1 MRKSWLLFLVAFI
14 AVAALA
20 EPAFAQATNPYN
32 VSWAALNPGNDW
44 AAQVIQSLFP
54 VTGTTTSPGTSPGSE
69 TTVIQQLIGQ
79 LTGFVGAIACAFVVY
94 TTVMNIHRA
103 AESAQVLG
111 QGQSWMFVV
120 RVGLAGIMM
129 FPLGGGFSAGQAL
142 VMQAALAGVG
152 MAKAVYTNAIQAV
165 GPDAVVIATPMI
177 PGTQSIV
184 AGIIDSELCMALVN
198 QASGTGPGA
207 TDAQGNPVNPLIAN
221 PAPLTGQTNLNESY
235 ITYRYS
241 LSAGNESG
249 NPACGTVGLM
259 GTKNGATTIAGV
271 AVDMAAVQQA
281 ALTNVINSIRPQV
294 TQVAANLWQNKTSST
309 SLAALQGI
317 YTNGVQTYTANLTAA
332 ANSIGSTLNA
342 AVTKN
347 AAAERNGTS
356 DLLQS
361 EVQQST
367 LGWTAAG
374 AYYLAI
380 AKLNATT
387 LSLLNATPV
396 TASPNYDGIPYGLSM
411 DLAPLETSATQFMTT
426 LDATVQS
433 SDATRTPNG
442 MPYTLAD
449 AKSNAQG
456 PNVLDQLFNKLNLTN
471 AAFQT
476 IAGYLLPQTQIWTDP
491 FGGLMAM
498 GQKLMNMS
506 LAAMGMAGLLAS
518 ATTSTGAAIWEFFT
532 GNIGGAAATVAGHAI
547 MSFFGAPIFAALLAL
562 LIPGIIIAY
571 VLPMIPYVIWMAGVA
586 GWIILVCE
594 AMVAVPLWML
604 AHMTVGGDG
613 LHGRAVEG
621 WSLLFNVVF
630 RPTLMVIGLFMGYF
644 VFDCMSWLIRES
656 FGIAVGFVLQN
667 GWLVTNFIGLVVLLS
682 IFVMTHVVAAL
693 MSFRMVT
700 LLPHHLPRLI
710 GFTSANR
717 VDMDAFQQQAAWGI
731 GGSVARTSGK
741 AIQGGSDQFVD
752 QMKSLSQG
760 PAGYISGPR
769 SGSSGAEE
777 SGMDSTLQ
785 ATTDSEPRE
794 DEV

>member
-1 MRKSWLLFLVAFI
+1 MRNSWLLFSVATI
-14 AVAALA
+14 AAAALA
-20 EPAFAQATNPYN
+20 EPALAQATNPYN
-32 VSWAALNPGNDW
+32 VSWSALNPGNDW

-54 VTGTTTSPGTSPGSE
+54 VTGTTASPGTSPGQE
-69 TTVIQQLIGQ
+69 TTVIQSIVGQ
-79 LTGFVGAIACAFVVY
+79 FTGFVGAIACAFIAY
-94 TTVMNIHRA
+94 TTIMNIHRA
-103 AESAQVLG
+103 AESARVLG

-120 RVGLAGIMM
+120 RVGFAGIMM

-142 VMQAALAGVG
+142 VMQAAMTGVG

-165 GPDAVVIATPMI
+165 GPDAAVIATPMI

-184 AGIIDSELCMALVN
+184 SGLIASELCMALIN
-198 QASGTGPGA
+198 QAGNSGGNLPLIP
-207 TDAQGNPVNPLIAN
+207 NPVAM
-221 PAPLTGQTNLNESY
+221 TGQTTPGMASLNTSY
-235 ITYRYS
+235 ISYRYS
-241 LSAGNESG
+241 LSQGNESG
-249 NPACGTVGLM
+249 NPACGTVSLTGSM
-259 GTKNGATTIAGV
+259 GGAQQIAGV
-271 AVDMAAVQQA
+271 SVDMAAIQKA
-281 ALTNVINSIRPQV
+281 ALTNVINTIRQ
-294 TQVAANLWQNKTSST
+294 QVAPVAQNLWQTKTAA
-309 SLAALQGI
+309 SLAPLQGI
-317 YTNGVQTYTANLTAA
+317 YTNVVQVYTQNLTAA
-332 ANSIGSTLNA
+332 ATSIASQLNSAIAANA
-342 AVTKN
+342 T
-347 AAAERNGTS
+347 AARNGQS
-356 DLLQS
+356 DLLTNQ
-361 EVQQST
+361 VQQST

-374 AYYLAI
+374 AYYLEI
-380 AKLNATT
+380 AKLNAST
-387 LSLLNATPV
+387 LSLLNATP
-396 TASPNYDGIPYGLSM
+396 TTTSPTYDGIPYGLGM
-411 DLAPLETSATQFMTT
+411 DLAPLETAATQFMTT

-442 MPYTLAD
+442 TPYTLAD
-449 AKSNAQG
+449 AKSDAQG

-476 IAGYLLPQTQIWTDP
+476 IAGYLLPQAQIWTDP
-491 FGGLMAM
+491 FGGLMSM

-506 LAAMGMAGLLAS
+506 LAAMGVAGLLAS
-518 ATTSTGAAIWEFFT
+518 ATTSTGAAVWEFFT
-532 GNIGGAAATVAGHAI
+532 GNWGGAAATIGGHAI

-594 AMVAVPLWML
+594 AMIAVPLWML

-667 GWLVTNFIGLVVLLS
+667 GWIVTNFIGLVVLLS

-717 VDMDAFQQQAAWGI
+717 VDMDAFQQQAAWQVGEQVA
-731 GGSVARTSGK
+731 GGTQRAIKAGSGGFAERT
-741 AIQGGSDQFVD
+741 Q
-752 QMKSLSQG
+752 SLSRG
-760 PAGYISGPR
+760 PAGYISGPA
-769 SGSSGAEE
+769 GGGEGKDG
-777 SGMDSTLQ
+777 SGMDSTLRS
-785 ATTDSEPRE
+785 TTETRDDEKGGE
-794 DEV
+794 DV

>member
-1 MRKSWLLFLVAFI
+1 MRNSWLFFSVASL

-20 EPAFAQATNPYN
+20 EPAFAQAANPYD
-32 VSWAALNPGNDW
+32 VSWSALTPGNDW

-54 VTGTTTSPGTSPGSE
+54 VTGTTASPGTSPGQE
-69 TTVIQQLIGQ
+69 TTVIQSIIGQ
-79 LTGFVGAIACAFVVY
+79 FTGFVGAIACAFIAY
-94 TTVMNIHRA
+94 TTIMHIHRA
-103 AESAQVLG
+103 AESARVLG

-120 RVGLAGIMM
+120 RVGFAGIMM

-142 VMQAALAGVG
+142 VMQAAMTGVG

-165 GPDAVVIATPMI
+165 GPDAAVIATPMI

-184 AGIIDSELCMALVN
+184 SGLIASELCMALVN
-198 QASGTGPGA
+198 QAGNSGGSQPLIP
-207 TDAQGNPVNPLIAN
+207 NPVAM
-221 PAPLTGQTNLNESY
+221 TGQTNPGVPGLNASY
-235 ITYRYS
+235 ISYRYS
-241 LSAGNESG
+241 LSQGNESG
-249 NPACGTVGLM
+249 NPACGTVSVTGSM
-259 GTKNGATTIAGV
+259 GGAQQIAGV
-271 AVDMAAVQQA
+271 SVDMAAIQQA
-281 ALTNVINSIRPQV
+281 ALTNVINTIRQ
-294 TQVAANLWQNKTSST
+294 QVAPVAQNLWQTKTAA
-309 SLAALQGI
+309 SLAPLQGI
-317 YTNGVQTYTANLTAA
+317 YTNAVQVYTQNLTSAA
-332 ANSIGSTLNA
+332 TAIASQLNSAIA
-342 AVTKN
+342 AN
-347 AAAERNGTS
+347 AAAARNGQT
-356 DLLQS
+356 DLLTN

-374 AYYLAI
+374 AYYLEI
-380 AKLNATT
+380 AKLNASTI
-387 LSLLNATPV
+387 SLLNATPI
-396 TASPNYDGIPYGLSM
+396 TTSPTYDGIPYGLGM
-411 DLAPLETSATQFMTT
+411 DLAPLETAATQFMTT

-442 MPYTLAD
+442 TPYTLAD
-449 AKSNAQG
+449 AKSDAQG

-476 IAGYLLPQTQIWTDP
+476 IAGYLLPQAQIWTDP
-491 FGGLMAM
+491 FGGLMSM

-506 LAAMGMAGLLAS
+506 LAAMGVAGLLAS
-518 ATTSTGAAIWEFFT
+518 ATTSTGAAVWEFFT
-532 GNIGGAAATVAGHAI
+532 GNWGGAAATIGGHAI
-547 MSFFGAPIFAALLAL
+547 MSFFGTPIFAALLSL

-594 AMVAVPLWML
+594 AMIAVPLWML

-667 GWLVTNFIGLVVLLS
+667 GWIVTNFIGLVVLLS

-717 VDMDAFQQQAAWGI
+717 VDMDAFQQRAAWGV
-731 GGSVARTSGK
+731 GEQVAGSSAA
-741 AIQGGSDQFVD
+741 AIQAGSGRFAGG
-752 QMKSLSQG
+752 MKALRSG
-760 PAGYISGPR
+760 PSGLISGP
-769 SGSSGAEE
+769 SAESGAK
-777 SGMDSTLQ
+777 SPGGMDSTLR
-785 ATTDSEPRE
+785 ATSADAPEEGGTKD
-794 DEV
+794 V